1 MESQCFVA
9 VVWREVS
16 CEPIELGEYLMK
28 KKVLGLIILT
38 YIFGGGLVVSEVSS
52 AVSNKG
58 FSIIY
63 SSDERGAITPC
74 G

>member
-1 MESQCFVA
+1 MKRFIVVVLFLFCFVVGFA
-9 VVWREVS
+9 VVA
-16 CEPIELGEYLMK
+16 
-28 KKVLGLIILT
+28 
-38 YIFGGGLVVSEVSS
+38 SS
-52 AVSNKG
+52 AVSDKS